1 MRLLPL
7 ACATLVLA
15 CSKTLTGPTPQVD
28 EAQNPLTPTARPAP
42 VCNAQGIATN
52 GWEVD
57 VLGASFAPLPVD
69 LLTSQNGVV
78 LPSARLAGG
87 QTFDFP
93 TDRVFFV
100 DSGKLVLL
108 FPTANTTPGVTLAPG
123 TYDLTVANPNAKA
136 STLSTGIEVVPP
148 PALANAFVTSPFS
161 TAADTPVEIDGS
173 GFRAGATPVVTIVPT
188 GTTSPVTTL
197 TSVTVVSGTQLTAVV
212 PAGTPE
218 GVYDLTVTNPEGC
231 SATLFR
237 GLNLRMISLGILT
250 IDPRFGW
257 QLKNQPITI
266 YNAPVGTQVGFSPG
280 VPQIFI
286 NAPLKTDPSSTV
298 AIPLR
303 RIAFVSPGVVTAVVP
318 DCSGL
323 SATPAEDA
331 TCAAGIVPG
340 GPYAVS
346 VRDPSGAVG
355 NIPATN
361 GFVVLTDQP
370 PVITSIAPTAI
381 DTRGV
386 ADLAITGDHFGAGA
400 KPQIVQAIAGGLL
413 ACDLPIVT
421 AATTT
426 SVHASVP
433 TSIAAGSCTHY
444 DARGVATPAATGFSL
459 AAGQFVI
466 RVQNVTDP
474 AYADFAALTVRNPAA
489 NPAPG
494 PAVAST
500 LNTARAD
507 FDLVEASDDL
517 GRHYLYAAGG
527 TSGTA
532 DLSSVEVAPISP
544 FGDVGAFQVLDRTP
558 LGTTT
563 EEPRRGAA
571 ALSRFVPGDTSY
583 VYLFGGVSGTTT
595 LGTVLRAQVL
605 RSADAPVLSEPSGV
619 AGGTLAAGV
628 YYYRVSA
635 VLGTNPV
642 NPDGETL
649 ASDEYP
655 FAAGAAAATAKLT
668 WSCVPGAA
676 KYRVYRSPAA
686 NGVSGSEQ
694 LLAEPAAAAGTC
706 SAGVT
711 ETYSDTGG
719 ATPAGDHPLPSGAL
733 GRWVAGGTMG
743 VARSQGAALLVGDD
757 VYVAGGFCTQA
768 GGTCPAANAALASVE
783 KATFG
788 ATSPDLGTFGAAGTL
803 AHARRQ
809 LSLTL
814 ADARS
819 APSSFTSAS
828 APDNRQ
834 DEWLLA
840 VGGDASPGVLAAG
853 VIEAAQVRNASG
865 PVAASWADTTYTVA
879 GSHGGWAHV
888 LADYLVLAGT
898 DTTGGFSFRSG
909 IACPGSPPTRPGQCT
924 GLSSFTGT
932 LPATGVGGYAQG
944 GNRYLGGEELFRAFV
959 YVAGGLPT
967 PVSTTPTTS
976 IERLTY

>member
-7 ACATLVLA
+7 ACATLALA
-15 CSKTLTGPTPQVD
+15 CSKKLTGPTPELD
-28 EAQNPLTPTARPAP
+28 AAQNPLTPATRPAP

-52 GWEVD
+52 GWEID

-69 LLTSQNGVV
+69 LLTSQSGVI
-78 LPSARLAGG
+78 LPSAKLGG
-87 QTFDFP
+87 AQPFDLP
-93 TDRVFFV
+93 ADRVFFV

-108 FPTANTTPGVTLAPG
+108 FPTANTSPAVTLAPG
-123 TYDLTVANPNAKA
+123 TYDLTVANPNDA
-136 STLSTGIEVVPP
+136 SATLTAGIEVVPP
-148 PALANAFVTSPFS
+148 PALTNAAVTAPFS
-161 TAADTPVEIDGS
+161 TASDTPVQIDGS
-173 GFRAGATPVVTIVPT
+173 GFRPGAVPAVTIVPT
-188 GTTSPVTTL
+188 GATSPVTAL
-197 TSVTVVSGTQLTAVV
+197 TGVTVVSAAQLTATV

-218 GVYDLTVTNPEGC
+218 GVYDLTVVNPEGC
-231 SATLFR
+231 GATLFR
-237 GLNLRMISLGILT
+237 GLSLREISLGILT

-257 QLKNQPITI
+257 QLQNQPITI
-266 YNAPVGTQVGFSPG
+266 YNAPTGTQIGFSPG

-286 NAPLKTDPSSTV
+286 NAPLKSAPGTTV

-303 RIAFVSPGVVTAVVP
+303 RIAFVSTGVVTAVVP

-323 SATPAEDA
+323 SATPAQDA
-331 TCAAGIVPG
+331 ACPDGIAAG
-340 GPYAVS
+340 GPYS
-346 VRDPSGAVG
+346 LTVRDPSGAVG
-355 NIPATN
+355 TIPATN
-361 GFVVLTDQP
+361 GFVVLTDPP

-386 ADLAITGDHFGAGA
+386 SDLAITGDHFGAGA
-400 KPQIVQAIAGGLL
+400 KPQIVEAVAGGLL
-413 ACDLPIVT
+413 ACNLPTVT
-421 AATTT
+421 AATPT

-433 TSIAAGSCTHY
+433 TTVAAANCTHY
-444 DARGVATPAATGFSL
+444 DAQGNASPSGAGFSL
-459 AAGQFVI
+459 SAGQYVI
-466 RVQNVTDP
+466 RVQDAADP
-474 AYADFAALTVRNPAA
+474 AFADFAALTVRNPAA

-494 PAVAST
+494 PAIAST
-500 LNTARAD
+500 LNVARGD
-507 FDLVEASDDL
+507 FDLLEASDDL

-527 TSGTA
+527 TSGAA

-558 LGTTT
+558 LGTAT

-571 ALSRFVPGDTSY
+571 AVSRFVAGDTGY
-583 VYLFGGVSGTTT
+583 VYLVGGVSGTAT

-605 RSADAPVLSEPSGV
+605 RAADAPVLSEPAGA
-619 AGGTLAAGV
+619 AGGSLAAGV

-655 FAAGAAAATAKLT
+655 FASTTGAATAKLT
-668 WSCVPGAA
+668 WSCVPGATR
-676 KYRVYRSPAA
+676 YRVYRSPAA
-686 NGVSGSEQ
+686 NGTSGSEQ
-694 LLAEPAAAAGTC
+694 LLAETPPTGTC
-706 SAGVT
+706 TTGAT

-719 ATPAGDHPLPSGAL
+719 VTPGGDRPLPPGAL
-733 GRWVAGGTMG
+733 GHWVQGGTLG
-743 VARSQGAALLVGDD
+743 VARSQSAALLVGDD

-768 GGTCPAANAALASVE
+768 GGACPAANAALASVE

-788 ATSPDLGTFGAAGTL
+788 AGTPDLGAFGAAGTL

-814 ADARS
+814 ADALS

-834 DEWLLA
+834 DQWLLA
-840 VGGDASPGVLAAG
+840 VGGDASPNLVQVG
-853 VIEAAQVRNASG
+853 VIEAAQIRNASG
-865 PVAASWADTTYTVA
+865 AVAASWADATYTTA

-888 LADYLVLAGT
+888 LADYLVMAGT
-898 DTTGGFSFRSG
+898 DASSGFSFRSG

-932 LPATGVGGYAQG
+932 LPATGVGGYARG
-944 GNRYLGGEELFRAFV
+944 GDRYLGGEELFRAFV

-967 PVSTTPTTS
+967 PASTTPTNT